1 MARLNVL
8 AVLWS
13 LLTNIG
19 VTPHTSCNLLAT
31 LLSVVVARI
40 GVGGLNLL
48 TLRAVEPDLV
58 SGIIAH
64 ASSCLAILLT
74 AALIAFGIVLGK

>member
-1 MARLNVL
+1 M
-8 AVLWS
+8 
-13 LLTNIG
+13 G
-19 VTPHTSCNLLAT
+19 VTPQTSCNLLAT

-48 TLRAVEPDLV
+48 TFRAVEPDFV
-58 SGIIAH
+58 NGIIAP

-74 AALIAFGIVLGK
+74 AALIAFGIVLGKWLSIALSG